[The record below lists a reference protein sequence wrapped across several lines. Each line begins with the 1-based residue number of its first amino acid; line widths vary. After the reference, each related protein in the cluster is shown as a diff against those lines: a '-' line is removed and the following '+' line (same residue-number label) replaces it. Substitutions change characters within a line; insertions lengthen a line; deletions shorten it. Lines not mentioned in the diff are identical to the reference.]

1 MPKFDQPTE
10 GGGQISQILRGG
22 SCPDFTIKNRKFHP
36 PSVMFSEWFIPGG
49 GTSSNFRYPGTAHE
63 NKMDPIGS
71 KLFKNEGSKK
81 FKLMEKGVNWIENE
95 GKIDTKCL
103 KSVK

>member
-1 MPKFDQPTE
+1 MKVCF
-10 GGGQISQILRGG
+10 IIFICVSLILHVIMHGV
-22 SCPDFTIKNRKFHP
+22 T
-36 PSVMFSEWFIPGG
+36 PGA

-63 NKMDPIGS
+63 KKWTQSDLSFCKYEWS
-71 KLFKNEGSKK
+71 KNL
-81 FKLMEKGVNWIENE
+81 KLMEKRVNWIENE